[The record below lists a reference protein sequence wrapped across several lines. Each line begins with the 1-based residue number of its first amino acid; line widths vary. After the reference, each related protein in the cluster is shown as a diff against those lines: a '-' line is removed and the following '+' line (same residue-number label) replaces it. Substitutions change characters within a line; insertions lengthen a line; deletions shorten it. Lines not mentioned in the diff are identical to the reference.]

1 MNGRHRRVKR
11 LLFYGAVQ
19 ACTLAARSL
28 PRSAALSAFSA
39 IGAAAGFVDRPAR
52 RRALQHLSIGFGRS
66 LDEVGRGEIARAMF
80 RDLGRNLVDLLRMD
94 SLSPETLR
102 RLVVFEGLEHLDEAL
117 ARGRGVLAVS
127 AHFGNWE
134 LLGAALCARGYPL
147 HVVSRPLFDVHSDRL
162 LTNWRRNAGIVVHS
176 RQGGLRGAAQ
186 ALRGGEIV
194 GVLMDQ
200 DTHGPGIFVDFF
212 GRPAHT
218 PRGPFALAR
227 RRGAAIV
234 PILIA
239 LDDDGVHRAR
249 VYPEIPHSPAAEE
262 TARLREELTAWHC
275 VLEGEIARRPTQ
287 WPWFHRRWKKTMTE
301 AMIEPGFVPA
311 SRPTRN
317 LDPAPSRPA
326 VFSR

>member
-11 LLFYGAVQ
+11 LLFFGAAQ
-19 ACTLAARSL
+19 ACTFVARTL
-28 PRSAALSAFSA
+28 PRPAALSTFSA
-39 IGAAAGFVDRPAR
+39 IGGAAGVVDRPAR
-52 RRALQHLSIGFGRS
+52 RRALQNLDVAFGQTF
-66 LDEVGRGEIARAMF
+66 DEATREEIARAMF

-94 SLSPETLR
+94 RLSPETLR
-102 RLVVFEGLEHLDEAL
+102 RLVVFEGLENLDEAL
-117 ARGRGVLAVS
+117 ARRRGVLAVS

-147 HVVSRPLFDVHSDRL
+147 HVVARPLFDTNADRL

-186 ALRGGEIV
+186 ALRAGEIV

-218 PRGPFALAR
+218 PRAPFALAR
-227 RRGAAIV
+227 RRDAAIV
-234 PILIA
+234 PIVIA

-249 VYPEIPHSPAAEE
+249 VYPEIPRSPAADE
-262 TARLREELTAWHC
+262 TERLGEELSAWHR
-275 VLEGEIARRPTQ
+275 VLEGEITRRPTQ
-287 WPWFHRRWKKTMTE
+287 WPWFHRRWKKVPETMGHPR
-301 AMIEPGFVPA
+301 IVPA
-311 SRPTRN
+311 PRPMRN
-317 LDPAPSRPA
+317 IDLSPSRPA
-326 VFSR
+326 AISR